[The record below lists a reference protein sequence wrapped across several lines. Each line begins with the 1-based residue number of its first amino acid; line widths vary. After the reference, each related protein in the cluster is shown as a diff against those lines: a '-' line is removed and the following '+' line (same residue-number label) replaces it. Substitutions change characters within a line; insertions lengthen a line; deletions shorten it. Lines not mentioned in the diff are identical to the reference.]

1 MKKIL
6 ALSASVLFTLLAGT
20 AAANEEHH
28 PADAKPVVT
37 SMSEPAKQ
45 SAQLDTQMQQM
56 NQMMKKMQ
64 DMHGK
69 MMSAKTTK
77 ECQNLMGEHMKMMQD
92 GMAMMQNM
100 GGKSTSMMNGNGA
113 ADMPMTK

>member
-6 ALSASVLFTLLAGT
+6 AIGASVLFTLLAGT

-28 PADAKPVVT
+28 PADAKPAVT
-37 SMSEPAKQ
+37 SMSESAKQ
-45 SAQLDTQMQQM
+45 SAQPDMQMQQM

-92 GMAMMQNM
+92 GMSMMQNM
-100 GGKSTSMMNGNGA
+100 GGKGASMKNGNGA
-113 ADMPMTK
+113 AGMPMAQ